1 MAHGQTLVQIQ
12 SVGVAYRAAL
22 AISILCVIGAGTTTA
37 VRADVGARGW
47 VTTAIGT
54 RFDQANAVARQP
66 NGRLVVAGSS
76 DRTGFAVARYLPS
89 GVLDASFGRGGIVR
103 TAVYDGASALAI
115 QPDGKIVLAGN
126 TVDRFALARYT
137 SDGRLDKNFGRGGR
151 TTTAFGDFANA
162 YALVRQ
168 PDGKL
173 VVAGSQSRATGGDT
187 FALARYNVDGSLDST
202 FGHRGRVTTSFGEYG
217 ADARALVRQ
226 PDGRLVAAGDSKSG
240 FTLVRY
246 FADGRIDPSFGRS
259 GTAIASFGT
268 GGAHLYALLLAPM
281 ASSSRADSPHLRESR
296 RTRTS
301 PSLAIPRT
309 AASTRASGT
318 AERS

>member
-1 MAHGQTLVQIQ
+1 MNAYAAAAADGREDELHAELDALFNEQNTSSDCDVDPRDVLARHRRGLADSYSVAHGQTLVQIQ

-173 VVAGSQSRATGGDT
+173 VVAGSQSRATGGDSVR
-187 FALARYNVDGSLDST
+187 ACSLQRRRQSRFDLRTPRPSHD
-202 FGHRGRVTTSFGEYG
+202 FVRRIRRGCTCTR
-217 ADARALVRQ
+217 
-226 PDGRLVAAGDSKSG
+226 
-240 FTLVRY
+240 
-246 FADGRIDPSFGRS
+246 PS
-259 GTAIASFGT
+259 A
-268 GGAHLYALLLAPM
+268 
-281 ASSSRADSPHLRESR
+281 
-296 RTRTS
+296 
-301 PSLAIPRT
+301 
-309 AASTRASGT
+309 
-318 AERS
+318 